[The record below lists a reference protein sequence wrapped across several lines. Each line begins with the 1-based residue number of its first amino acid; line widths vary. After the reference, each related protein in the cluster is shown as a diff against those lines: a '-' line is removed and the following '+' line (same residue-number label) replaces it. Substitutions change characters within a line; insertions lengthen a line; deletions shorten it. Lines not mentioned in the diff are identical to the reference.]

1 MRVAKNQN
9 IGELVAKDYR
19 TAGVF
24 KAHGIDFCC
33 NGNRTIEEA
42 CDKKGIDSENVIA
55 QLSDAMQNNHTGS
68 TDFQSWAPDL
78 LVDYIEKNHHRY
90 VEAKIPEIKAYLHKI
105 AKVHGDNHPELHVVE
120 HHFSES
126 AGALAAHM
134 KKEELIVFPFIKK
147 LTIADQNDESLH
159 APNFGTI
166 ENPIAM
172 MHEEHDAEGERFRE
186 IARLTNNYTPPVDA
200 CNTYRVAFALLQE
213 FENDLHMHI
222 HLENNILFPKA
233 IALED
238 KRVSTKVTSFNLGM
252 C

>member
-1 MRVAKNQN
+1 MNITEKHN

-19 TAGVF
+19 AAGVF

-33 NGNRTIEEA
+33 NGNRTIAEA
-42 CDKKGIDSENVIA
+42 CDKKGIDSAEMVK
-55 QLSDAMQNNHTGS
+55 QLSDAVKDSSTGN
-68 TDFQSWAPDL
+68 TDFQSWPPDL
-78 LVDYIEKNHHRY
+78 LVDYIEKKHHRY
-90 VEAKIPEIKAYLHKI
+90 VEAKIPEIKAYLNKI

-120 HHFSES
+120 QHFSES

-134 KKEELIVFPFIKK
+134 KKEELILFPFIKK
-147 LTIADQNDESLH
+147 LAAADQNDEQLH
-159 APNFGTI
+159 APHFGTV

-186 IARLTNNYTPPVDA
+186 IARLTDEYTPPQDA

-233 IALED
+233 IEMENR
-238 KRVSTKVTSFNLGM
+238 RVSTQVTSPGLGM